1 MTRRRDPR
9 CAFAGS
15 AARAAGSAAGRDLG
29 LQLLTI
35 IDIACV
41 WWYLWNSGAP
51 AWHAS

>member
-1 MTRRRDPR
+1 VRGDARFALAGAATR
-9 CAFAGS
+9 AGGT
-15 AARAAGSAAGRDLG
+15 APCRDLG

>member
-1 MTRRRDPR
+1 VRGDARS
-9 CAFAGS
+9 ALAGS
-15 AARAAGSAAGRDLG
+15 AARAGGTATCRDLG
-29 LQLLTI
+29 SQLLTI